1 MDPDVARKFLNDHH
15 HAVLATF
22 RGHGRPQMS
31 PVTVAVDADGYVL
44 VSTRESAVKTKNVR
58 KDPRVSLCVL
68 RDTFY
73 GSWTQ
78 IDGLAVVVSLPE
90 AMELLVDYYRIAA
103 GEHPDWDEY
112 RAAMDRERRVVLR
125 IAIERAGPD
134 VSG

>member
-44 VSTRESAVKTKNVR
+44 VSTRETAVKTKNVR

-68 RDTFY
+68 SDTFY